1 MDVTVTNQIKLRFN
15 WSQASQN
22 ISNNNSV
29 VSWSLQLIS
38 TTGTI
43 SSSANKSWSVTVNG
57 SKYSGTNTIGIST
70 NTTKTLASGSTTI
83 AHNSDGT
90 KTFSFSFSQQFD
102 INYSGV
108 GQIGTKSGSGSGTLT
123 TIPRTS
129 SVSATSANIG
139 SPITI
144 TINRA
149 SSSFT
154 HTLTYSFCN
163 LTGTIA
169 TKTGSTSVSWTLPTS
184 FYEQIPNAKSSWGRV
199 TCQTYNGSTL
209 IGSSEARFDVY
220 VNESSNKPTIS
231 ATVVD
236 SNSKTKTLTGDEN
249 KLIKYYSTAKFTVT
263 GSPKNSATIKTLNA
277 TYNGNTTSKTGA
289 STWTDQYSGCVSG
302 SYSFTATDSRGFS
315 VSQTVSKT
323 LINYIKL
330 TCVLDTSLSVNGAL
344 TLKMNG
350 NYFNGSFGA
359 KNNSLRVGYRYKTSG
374 GSYSNWTYVT
384 PTISGNAYTA
394 TATVNGLDYQQS
406 YIVQAWAGDQ
416 IYEAGLGGD
425 VYSAEK
431 QVSSKP
437 IFDWGKNDFHFHV
450 PVYINGQA
458 IFHEGNSKGPTQG
471 NWFSGGFP
479 RVATDGV
486 MEVGKYIDFHN
497 ANDGTED
504 YSVRLCVDANNKNT
518 VYLPNDGGRLYNT
531 GNHGCKRLAQGAYY
545 MTGSQSVGLTD
556 TVWNQAHGI
565 VLVFSAYNPSSGQA
579 YNFDWHTYFVPKTF
593 FTDRESA
600 EGYALITTFLT
611 NPTLTNIGTKHIRV
625 YNNKITGDDR
635 NTQSGSGSGISF
647 RNNEWVLRYV
657 YGV

>member
-1 MDVTVTNQIKLRFN
+1 M
-15 WSQASQN
+15 
-22 ISNNNSV
+22 
-29 VSWSLQLIS
+29 
-38 TTGTI
+38 
-43 SSSANKSWSVTVNG
+43 
-57 SKYSGTNTIGIST
+57 Y
-70 NTTKTLASGSTTI
+70 
-83 AHNSDGT
+83 
-90 KTFSFSFSQQFD
+90 
-102 INYSGV
+102 
-108 GQIGTKSGSGSGTLT
+108 
-123 TIPRTS
+123 
-129 SVSATSANIG
+129 
-139 SPITI
+139 
-144 TINRA
+144 
-149 SSSFT
+149 
-154 HTLTYSFCN
+154 
-163 LTGTIA
+163 
-169 TKTGSTSVSWTLPTS
+169 
-184 FYEQIPNAKSSWGRV
+184 GRII
-199 TCQTYNGSTL
+199 CQTYNGDTL
-209 IGSSEARFDVY
+209 IGSSECRFDVY

-302 SYSFTATDSRGFS
+302 SYSFTAIDSRGFS

-374 GSYSNWTYVT
+374 GSYSNWAYVT
-384 PTISGNAYTA
+384 PTISGNTYTA

-450 PVYINGQA
+450 PAYINGQP

-486 MEVGKYIDFHN
+486 MEVGKYIDFHH
-497 ANDGTED
+497 ANNGTED

-518 VYLPNDGGRLYNT
+518 VYLPNDDGRLYNT
-531 GNHGCKRLAQGAYY
+531 GNHGCKRLANGAWY
-545 MTGSQSVGLTD
+545 MTGSQSVGLSD

-565 VLVFSAYNPSSGQA
+565 VLVFSAYNPSSGQT
-579 YNFDWHTYFVPKTF
+579 YQFDWHTYFVPKTL
-593 FTDRESA
+593 FTDRESS
-600 EGYALITTFLT
+600 EGYVLITTFLT
-611 NPTLTNIGTKHIRV
+611 NPTLANIGTKHIRV
-625 YNNKITGDDR
+625 YNNRLTGDDR
-635 NTQSGSGSGISF
+635 NIQSGSGSGISY